1 MVLCSCTHVALSF
14 LGNQDSSDEFA
25 VDNDDVFQ
33 QIDALTD
40 RLHRMPS
47 NTSNSAAADSIAA
60 GSSSSPSS
68 SSSSVLPSAHALRD
82 GRAVVARGRHSTSTA
97 SSAATATVSIPGS
110 ASPSV
115 YSSQS
120 GYSSLG
126 GSGR

>member
-1 MVLCSCTHVALSF
+1 MF
-14 LGNQDSSDEFA
+14 KFKQDSSDEFA
-25 VDNDDVFQ
+25 VDNDDIFQ

-40 RLHRMPS
+40 RLHRIPS
-47 NTSNSAAADSIAA
+47 NTGSVAATNADD
-60 GSSSSPSS
+60 SS
-68 SSSSVLPSAHALRD
+68 SSSAALPSGHALRD
-82 GRAVVARGRHSTSTA
+82 GRAVVARGRHSTA
-97 SSAATATVSIPGS
+97 SSAVTATVSVPGS

>member
-1 MVLCSCTHVALSF
+1 MWHYFTVT
-14 LGNQDSSDEFA
+14 QDSSDEFA

-33 QIDALTD
+33 EIDALTD

-47 NTSNSAAADSIAA
+47 NTSNATADSTAA
-60 GSSSSPSS
+60 GSSSSSS
-68 SSSSVLPSAHALRD
+68 SSSALPSAHALRD
-82 GRAVVARGRHSTSTA
+82 GRAVVARGRHSTA
-97 SSAATATVSIPGS
+97 SSVATATVSIPGS

>member
-1 MVLCSCTHVALSF
+1 MF
-14 LGNQDSSDEFA
+14 KFKQDSSDEFA
-25 VDNDDVFQ
+25 VDNDDIFQ

-47 NTSNSAAADSIAA
+47 NTGSIAA
-60 GSSSSPSS
+60 AANADDSSSAA
-68 SSSSVLPSAHALRD
+68 LPSGHALRD
-82 GRAVVARGRHSTSTA
+82 GRAVVARGRHSTA
-97 SSAATATVSIPGS
+97 SSAVTATVSVPGS

>member
-1 MVLCSCTHVALSF
+1 MF
-14 LGNQDSSDEFA
+14 KFKQDSSDEFA
-25 VDNDDVFQ
+25 VDNDDIFQ

-40 RLHRMPS
+40 RLHRIPS
-47 NTSNSAAADSIAA
+47 NA
-60 GSSSSPSS
+60 GSITNADDASSASA
-68 SSSSVLPSAHALRD
+68 SSVLPSGHALRD
-82 GRAVVARGRHSTSTA
+82 GRAVVARGRHSTA
-97 SSAATATVSIPGS
+97 SSAVTATVSVPGS

>member
-1 MVLCSCTHVALSF
+1 M
-14 LGNQDSSDEFA
+14 
-25 VDNDDVFQ
+25 DNDDIFQ

-40 RLHRMPS
+40 RLHRIPS
-47 NTSNSAAADSIAA
+47 NTGSVAATANADD
-60 GSSSSPSS
+60 
-68 SSSSVLPSAHALRD
+68 SSSVSSSILPSGHALRD
-82 GRAVVARGRHSTSTA
+82 GRAVVARGRHSTV
-97 SSAATATVSIPGS
+97 SSAVTATVSVPGS